1 MIGSVNK
8 DEECTYTAGEVGIS
22 TDTDSAGVVLR
33 CGAQRRRGVFRAGE
47 RAQLT
52 DVKGRKYTIHLT
64 PDGYFQST
72 RGKFHHRELIGK
84 PEGTVIETADG
95 KRLLALRPLV
105 SDFVLSMPRGA
116 AVIYPKDAAQIV
128 TMADIFAGA
137 RVIEAGLGSG
147 ALTLSLLNAVG
158 ESGRVISVER
168 RPEFAEIAQGNIES
182 WFGVIPSS
190 WEVRLGDVAAV
201 LMDCD
206 EHSIDAV
213 LLDMLA
219 PWENIPA
226 AAYALRPGGVILAY
240 VATIPQMSR
249 FVETLRESETFTEP
263 ESSETIV
270 RTWHVDGLAI
280 RPDHRMVGHTGFLI
294 MARRL
299 APGST
304 PLVPTKRPAPG
315 AYTEDMPW
323 NDERFEGIFS
333 ERTIS
338 EKKLRKVRR
347 DVAHRADVEA
357 TGSQENGPRSE
368 AMRQQL
374 QAEAEERV
382 RRSCGTQPC
391 CPRDPND
398 RSSNLN
404 GQADATHS
412 YAEKGDIA

>member
-8 DEECTYTAGEVGIS
+8 DEECAYTAGEVGIS
-22 TDTDSAGVVLR
+22 TDTDSAGAVLR

-158 ESGRVISVER
+158 ESGRVISVDR

-182 WFGVIPSS
+182 WFGIIPSS
-190 WEVRLGDVAAV
+190 WEVRLGDVATV

-299 APGST
+299 APEST

-315 AYTEDMPW
+315 AYNEDMPW
-323 NDERFEGIFS
+323 NDERFEGTFS

-382 RRSCGTQPC
+382 RRSRATRLCQ
-391 CPRDPND
+391 PRDPND

-404 GQADATHS
+404 AQADATHS

>member
-1 MIGSVNK
+1 MCRYDGIVNK
-8 DEECTYTAGEVGIS
+8 DEEYLYTADEPGSCADTLGEE
-22 TDTDSAGVVLR
+22 LPK
-33 CGAQRRRGVFRAGE
+33 CGSQRRRGVFRAGE

-64 PDGYFQST
+64 ADGYFQST

-105 SDFVLSMPRGA
+105 CDFVLSMPRGA

-128 TMADIFAGA
+128 TMADIFSGA
-137 RVIEAGLGSG
+137 RVVEAGLGSG

-190 WEVRLGDVAAV
+190 WEVHLGDVAAV

-206 EHSIDAV
+206 EYSIDAV

-240 VATIPQMSR
+240 VATIPQMSK
-249 FVETLRESETFTEP
+249 FVETLRESEVFTEP

-294 MARRL
+294 IARRL
-299 APGST
+299 APGSV
-304 PLVPTKRPAPG
+304 PLVPTKRPAPS
-315 AYTEDMPW
+315 AYSEDMPW
-323 NDERFEGIFS
+323 NDERFEGTFS

-357 TGSQENGPRSE
+357 TGSHEGGPRAE
-368 AMRQQL
+368 AMRQKL
-374 QAEAEERV
+374 QSEADERV
-382 RRSCGTQPC
+382 RRSRIAHFLETD
-391 CPRDPND
+391 DPNNCVD
-398 RSSNLN
+398 YASN
-404 GQADATHS
+404 
-412 YAEKGDIA
+412 YAEKGDIL